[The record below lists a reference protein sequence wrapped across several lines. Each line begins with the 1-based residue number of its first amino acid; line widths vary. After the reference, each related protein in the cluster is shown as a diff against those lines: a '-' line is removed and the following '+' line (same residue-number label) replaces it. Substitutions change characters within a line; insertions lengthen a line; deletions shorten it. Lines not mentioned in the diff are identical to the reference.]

1 MRRMAENEKV
11 YDAYEL
17 DAHGLKVNVRI
28 VDKGDFV
35 PIYEVTIPGIGE
47 ATKILL
53 ISERQELLSLVPIDP
68 TRIEDKEYIA
78 ELTNKYIEAS
88 DVIIDK
94 YLPGTSSEVK
104 KVLTA
109 YIINIMLGLGDLE
122 APLADDNLEEI
133 AVNTSKEPVW
143 VFQ

>member
-1 MRRMAENEKV
+1 MAENEKV

-35 PIYEVTIPGIGE
+35 PIYEVTMPGIGE

-68 TRIEDKEYIA
+68 TRIEDC
-78 ELTNKYIEAS
+78 
-88 DVIIDK
+88 
-94 YLPGTSSEVK
+94 
-104 KVLTA
+104 
-109 YIINIMLGLGDLE
+109 LE
-122 APLADDNLEEI
+122 
-133 AVNTSKEPVW
+133 
-143 VFQ
+143 